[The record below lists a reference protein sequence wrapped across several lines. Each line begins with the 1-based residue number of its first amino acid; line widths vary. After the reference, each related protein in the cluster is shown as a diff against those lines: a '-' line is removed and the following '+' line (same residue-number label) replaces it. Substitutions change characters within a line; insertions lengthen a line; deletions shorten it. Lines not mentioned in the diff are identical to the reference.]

1 MSLTALMWIIAY
13 AVGAILAFSHP
24 IFGLFVYFMD
34 YYAHPPLRWWGKALP
49 DYRWALIIAIITLVA
64 YLIKRNSLPKLSIR
78 SHPQTKWLIFF
89 IFNTFLII
97 PLAVWPE
104 KNMENIE
111 ELVKLG
117 ILYLLIIKIVRSKEH
132 FRYMIIFHI
141 LGIFDWGWNAF
152 DDPKRKSGRLFGI
165 GGPDSLQDNGTAA
178 HLLAIL
184 PFIMSVFNTFILAN
198 SRGAFVALLVTGVL
212 SILLTKGPIRQKT
225 ILAMLIA
232 GVVFYNLID
241 NRFIQRQQTIQ
252 TYEEDNASIE
262 RIESWK
268 GALNLIQDYP
278 LGTGGGGYEALSPIY
293 IPEIVEAHNGELRG
307 VHNTFLAVASEWGIQ
322 GFVFFMG
329 FLASTFWELWQI
341 RKAAPHTAA
350 GERIRTDSLAL
361 TLGLIGVLTA
371 GFFINRLYAEAI
383 YWLTAFTAAL
393 RNIQAQVNTEE
404 VESMQYAN
412 QVPYSSQSPS
422 LAHAGS

>member
-1 MSLTALMWIIAY
+1 
-13 AVGAILAFSHP
+13 
-24 IFGLFVYFMD
+24 
-34 YYAHPPLRWWGKALP
+34 
-49 DYRWALIIAIITLVA
+49 
-64 YLIKRNSLPKLSIR
+64 
-78 SHPQTKWLIFF
+78 
-89 IFNTFLII
+89 
-97 PLAVWPE
+97 
-104 KNMENIE
+104 MENIE

-184 PFIMSVFNTFILAN
+184 PFIMSVFFTGKRWEKWLCVVALPFVLNTFILAN

-412 QVPYSSQSPS
+412 QVPSSSQSPS